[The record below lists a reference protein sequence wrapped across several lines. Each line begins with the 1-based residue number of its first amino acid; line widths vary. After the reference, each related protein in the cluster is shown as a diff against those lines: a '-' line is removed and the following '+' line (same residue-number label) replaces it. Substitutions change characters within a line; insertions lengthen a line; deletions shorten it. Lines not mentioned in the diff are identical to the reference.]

1 MTTTNCDRAKVV
13 EFWQL
18 IEMFCPPSIP
28 KVNVKRRVYLARP
41 GELAPWDQ
49 GHSLQHQ
56 RISRDYTWRHTVYVG
71 VYKVERAYEVLR
83 DAFGEDPDSYD
94 ERTGGWSALAA
105 VTVNNHGQVLLGSQI
120 VSTCAWA
127 VGQLAAS
134 AERQPPKVE
143 DFVDYAETFGDC
155 VVEDLLEQD
164 LADTY
169 DGANYLPSG
178 PAGETMTIDR
188 LSGFAKKLADELQV
202 GEVLPPF
209 EVRIAS
215 VKVPKRNANDVETA
229 AFLNS
234 FFLTDLDRVA
244 GELRAEDSR
253 VGAALEE
260 YLAPPRALDRIDVR
274 EHPEVVDEATL
285 PAMVPSGRWPSN
297 PEHPLALSQQFAVN
311 HILRTLRHFAG
322 IVAVNGPPGTGKT
335 TMLRELIAANVVE
348 RASQLANLRKPA
360 DAFTGTQTFRVEE
373 RTTTINIWR
382 PTLTGFEMVVA
393 SSNNGAVE
401 NVTNEIPAAK
411 AIHPDW
417 DDRVDYFPQTAT
429 LLLNVDDLN
438 GDRTKWKP
446 AWAMVA
452 GRLGRMAYRSA
463 FAKAF
468 WSGRQPGKRDMKN
481 DPSDTGTP
489 GVEDF
494 LSEWERRPPPP
505 GQWASAV
512 AEFHAAQ
519 QRVTRAQRDRATAV
533 SAAPSPQ
540 EVDEATREKSAPWAD
555 PTWDAARS
563 DLFLAALALH
573 KAFLAHAAK
582 PMRQNLSAVVELLT
596 GRLPADLDEKAAR
609 AIWQSLFFV
618 VPVVS
623 TPFAS
628 FDRTF
633 SHLRREALGWLFID
647 EAGQANP
654 QQAVGAIWRSRRV
667 VVVGDP
673 LQLEPVRSIPIPA
686 QVSIRLHMGIEDR
699 WLPSMRSVQQIAD
712 ELTPIG
718 TYIRSHNKETKD
730 NEGIWVGAPL
740 RVHRRCDS
748 PMLDISNEIA
758 YDSMMISAV
767 DGRTPY
773 RLHDGLVPPD
783 SKWIHVLSNNNEGHW
798 IPAEGDKL
806 VEIVDW
812 LYRNGMDVAK
822 LMVISPF
829 REVTD
834 KLLGLLEQ
842 RYPKGDPRR
851 HLQAGTVHK
860 AQGKEAD
867 VVILLLGGD
876 PAKPRAKDFSVTKPN
891 FLNVAV
897 SRARRRLYVVGNY
910 EIWKEYQY
918 FDTLVNRLYRPQE

>member
-1 MTTTNCDRAKVV
+1 MKATNRDRAKVV
-13 EFWQL
+13 EFWRL

-28 KVNVKRRVYLARP
+28 RVHTRGRVYLARP
-41 GELAPWDQ
+41 GGLAPWDP
-49 GHSLQHQ
+49 GHPLHRQ

-71 VYKVERAYEVLR
+71 AYKVARVYEVLW
-83 DAFGEDPDSYD
+83 DAFGENPDSYD
-94 ERTGGWSALAA
+94 ERPGGWSALAA

-120 VSTCAWA
+120 VSSCAWA
-127 VGQLAAS
+127 VGKLAAS
-134 AERQPPKVE
+134 AEHQPPKVE
-143 DFVDYAETFGDC
+143 DFVDYAEGFGDC
-155 VVEDLLEQD
+155 VVADLLEQD

-169 DGANYLPSG
+169 DGANHLPPG
-178 PAGETMTIDR
+178 PAGETMTTDR
-188 LSGFAKKLADELQV
+188 LNDFAEKLAKELQV
-202 GEVLPPF
+202 SETLQPF

-234 FFLTDLDRVA
+234 FFLADLDRVA
-244 GELRAEDSR
+244 DELLADSR

-260 YLAPPRALDRIDVR
+260 YLSPPRALHRIDVR
-274 EHPEVVDEATL
+274 EHPEVVDQATL
-285 PAMVPSGRWPSN
+285 PAMMPSGRWPSN

-311 HILRTLRHFAG
+311 RILKTLRHFAG

-360 DAFTGTQTFRVEE
+360 DAFTGTQTFRVEQ

-382 PTLTGFEMVVA
+382 PALTGFEMVVA

-401 NVTNEIPAAK
+401 NVTNEIPAAN

-417 DDRVDYFPQTAT
+417 NGRIDYFSQTAK

-438 GDRTKWKP
+438 SDRTKWKP

-468 WSGRQPGKRDMKN
+468 WSGRQPDKKN
-481 DPSDTGTP
+481 DPSDAGIP

-494 LSEWERRPPPP
+494 LSESKRRPPPP

-519 QRVTRAQRDRATAV
+519 ELVMRKQQDRATAV
-533 SAAPSPQ
+533 SATPSPP

-573 KAFLAHAAK
+573 KTFLAHAAE
-582 PMRQNLSAVVELLT
+582 PMRQNLSAAVELLT

-628 FDRTF
+628 FDRIF

-673 LQLEPVRSIPIPA
+673 LQLEPVRAIPIPA
-686 QVSIRLHMGIEDR
+686 QVSIRLHMGVEDR
-699 WLPSMRSVQQIAD
+699 WLPSRRSVQQIAD

-718 TYIRSHNKETKD
+718 TYIRSHNKETKN

-748 PMLDISNEIA
+748 PMFDISNEIA

-773 RLHDGLVPPD
+773 RLRDDQPALPD
-783 SKWIHVLSNNNEGHW
+783 SKWIHVPSDNNEGHW

-806 VEIVDW
+806 VEMLDW
-812 LYRNGMDVAK
+812 LYGNGMDIAK

-829 REVTD
+829 REVAD
-834 KLLGLLEQ
+834 ELLGLLEQ
-842 RYPKGDPRR
+842 RRYAMDDPRR
-851 HLQAGTVHK
+851 RLRAGTVHK

-867 VVILLLGGD
+867 VVILLLGGN
-876 PAKPRAKDFSVTKPN
+876 PTKPRAKDFAITKPN

-897 SRARRRLYVVGNY
+897 SRARRRLYVIGNH
-910 EIWKEYQY
+910 EIWKEHQY
-918 FDTLVNRLYRPQE
+918 FDTLANRLYRPQE